1 MASFSDVYSILMK
14 FLPDSIAVSFPVPQV
29 KNSRLYDLFFAYS
42 ADIAAN
48 RIERPI
54 TCYAVLLAEGR
65 VVDIGDA
72 YGFSSIPFGDNEG
85 KSIENFM
92 DNLLAARG
100 LYGQV
105 RDEAAAGERGEA
117 TKRYF
122 ELVGKTSQ
130 PCLLPYYRALGAEFD
145 D

>member
-1 MASFSDVYSILMK
+1 MASFNDVYALLMRQ
-14 FLPDSIAVSFPVPQV
+14 LPDSVAVSLPLPQIR
-29 KNSRLYDLFFAYS
+29 NSRLYDLFFTYS
-42 ADIAAN
+42 VNKAEN
-48 RIERPI
+48 LIERPI

-92 DNLLAARG
+92 DNLLAARA